1 MFEEMI
7 TELRDSWEV
16 HSMSSMTKLSQP
28 LEAVRQSITSALEQ
42 LNSNISE
49 TERSLEQEFVRQ
61 FQICVTKTRMAASRA
76 IGVVGLL
83 PLRVQIR
90 ESLLKKSGSNIL
102 KFFSDEAQD
111 EYRERLILLLDP
123 NVMRTM
129 LGRIA
134 NAVAA
139 TTAADTAAIEK
150 ILQDLRS
157 LPRSWNIRDN
167 IEWLVFEFEQQL
179 KIRPE
184 QYALAR
190 HLIDNPGDVVQLNL
204 GSAKLVLFCQW

>member
-1 MFEEMI
+1 
-7 TELRDSWEV
+7 
-16 HSMSSMTKLSQP
+16 MSSMTKLSQP